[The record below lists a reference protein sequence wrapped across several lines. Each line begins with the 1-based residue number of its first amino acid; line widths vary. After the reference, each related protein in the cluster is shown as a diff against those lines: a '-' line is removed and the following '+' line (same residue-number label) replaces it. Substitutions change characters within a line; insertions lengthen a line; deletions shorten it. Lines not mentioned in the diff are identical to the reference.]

1 MIALTLSVG
10 LTDAGGK
17 HMLPLQINIDAVN
30 NSSIF
35 LEVISGDNSHTVFFK
50 YTHSERV
57 LNRAQVMLDSNG
69 RTPGTLRSYSTQAGD
84 CDWDVRTNCVATCA
98 LSLNLSRLSHG

>member
-10 LTDAGGK
+10 LADAGGK

-35 LEVISGDNSHTVFFK
+35 LEVISGDNSHTSFFIYEYIK
-50 YTHSERV
+50 RIFV
-57 LNRAQVMLDSNG
+57 
-69 RTPGTLRSYSTQAGD
+69 GD
-84 CDWDVRTNCVATCA
+84 TNARYICC
-98 LSLNLSRLSHG
+98 H

>member
-35 LEVISGDNSHTVFFK
+35 LEVISGDNSHTVFFI
-50 YTHSERV
+50 YV
-57 LNRAQVMLDSNG
+57 
-69 RTPGTLRSYSTQAGD
+69 
-84 CDWDVRTNCVATCA
+84 CVGGFENFAF
-98 LSLNLSRLSHG
+98 LFD

>member
-10 LTDAGGK
+10 LTDTGGK

-35 LEVISGDNSHTVFFK
+35 LEVISSDNSHTVFFK
-50 YTHSERV
+50 YTHLKRV
-57 LNRAQVMLDSNG
+57 SNRAQVMLDSNG
-69 RTPGTLRSYSTQAGD
+69 RTPGTLCSYSTQAGD
-84 CDWDVRTNCVATCA
+84 CDWDVCTNCVAICA

>member
-10 LTDAGGK
+10 LTDTGGK
-17 HMLPLQINIDAVN
+17 HMFPHQINIDAVN

-50 YTHSERV
+50 YTHS
-57 LNRAQVMLDSNG
+57 D
-69 RTPGTLRSYSTQAGD
+69 Y
-84 CDWDVRTNCVATCA
+84 
-98 LSLNLSRLSHG
+98 

>member
-17 HMLPLQINIDAVN
+17 HMLPHQINIDSVN

-50 YTHSERV
+50 YTHLERV
-57 LNRAQVMLDSNG
+57 SNRAQVMLDSNG

-84 CDWDVRTNCVATCA
+84 CDWDVSYQLCGDMRA
-98 LSLNLSRLSHG
+98 LS